1 MVSKFVILNFYTHL
15 SISFFYKVLLQTY
28 LHLKNKVVVGK
39 VKLSMFENCEYD
51 CKLCDVPLSNVY
63 DRNLPSDRWFS
74 IILNMVG
81 LLIIILLAF
90 SPVQVA

>member
-15 SISFFYKVLLQTY
+15 SISFFIKSFANISSLEKQS
-28 LHLKNKVVVGK
+28 VVVGK

-63 DRNLPSDRWFS
+63 DRNLPSMIDD
-74 IILNMVG
+74 
-81 LLIIILLAF
+81 LAL
-90 SPVQVA
+90 

>member
-15 SISFFYKVLLQTY
+15 SISFFIKSFCKHIFTWKKQS
-28 LHLKNKVVVGK
+28 VVVGK

-63 DRNLPSDRWFS
+63 DRNLPSMIDD
-74 IILNMVG
+74 
-81 LLIIILLAF
+81 LAL
-90 SPVQVA
+90 